1 MYFRDQNYKEVVSLV
16 LLKEV
21 LYFSTY
27 QIVIG
32 NSTGQANLKRT
43 LKTKLQ
49 LTNTKTIAIKK
60 LLTIFSLFL
69 SVLFTS
75 CKQSNTVS
83 ELGKNIRSILQDG
96 NGNYWF
102 GSDSEGVYRYD
113 GKTLTQFTFKDGL
126 PDNQVKTIQEDKS
139 GNIWFVTGGGI
150 CHYDGKSFI
159 TFTDTKEK
167 RDSLTS
173 VNGRQNTCEEICFEA
188 GAGAYCYNGNS
199 FSYLHLPKIALDTS
213 YSNHPYTVYCSYK
226 DKRGKLWF
234 GTQNLGV
241 CRYDGNSFTWFTE
254 KGLSGPVVRALFEDK
269 NGNLWF
275 GTNGGGLFRYDGK
288 SLTNFTE
295 ESRVNNYEY
304 EKNLND
310 SVKPGNLARVWTI
323 NEDNNENLWIGTIDL
338 GVWRYDGRNL
348 THYTTKNGLTSNVIN
363 TIYKDKKGELW
374 FGTGTDVCKF
384 NGKSFGKF
392 SIRQML

>member
-1 MYFRDQNYKEVVSLV
+1 
-16 LLKEV
+16 
-21 LYFSTY
+21 
-27 QIVIG
+27 
-32 NSTGQANLKRT
+32 
-43 LKTKLQ
+43 
-49 LTNTKTIAIKK
+49 LTNSKTIAIKK

-69 SVLFTS
+69 SVLFIS
-75 CKQSNTVS
+75 CKQSSTVS
-83 ELGKNIRSILQDG
+83 ELGKNIRSILQDR

-113 GKTLTQFTFKDGL
+113 GKTLIQFTFKDGL
-126 PDNQVKTIQEDKS
+126 PNNQVRTIQEDKS

-150 CHYDGKSFI
+150 CRYDGKSFT

-167 RDSLTS
+167 RDSLT
-173 VNGRQNTCEEICFEA
+173 VNGRQNTSENICFEA

-199 FSYLHLPKIALDTS
+199 FSYRHLPRIALDTQ
-213 YSNHPYTVYCSYK
+213 YSNPYIVYCSYK
-226 DKRGKLWF
+226 DKSGKLWF

-241 CRYDGNSFTWFTE
+241 CCYDGKSFTWFTE
-254 KGLSGPVVRALFEDK
+254 KGLSGFVVRALFEDK

-275 GTNGGGLFRYDGK
+275 GNNGGGLFRYDGK

-310 SVKPGNLARVWTI
+310 SVKSGNLARVWTI
-323 NEDNNENLWIGTIDL
+323 NEDNNEDLWIGTIDL
-338 GVWRYDGRNL
+338 GVWRYDGKNL
-348 THYTTKNGLTSNVIN
+348 THYTTKDGLTSNVIN
-363 TIYKDKKGELW
+363 TIYKDKRGELW

-392 SIRQML
+392 SIK

>member
-1 MYFRDQNYKEVVSLV
+1 M
-16 LLKEV
+16 
-21 LYFSTY
+21 T
-27 QIVIG
+27 
-32 NSTGQANLKRT
+32 NS
-43 LKTKLQ
+43 
-49 LTNTKTIAIKK
+49 KTIAIKRR
-60 LLTIFSLFL
+60 LTIFSLFL

-75 CKQSNTVS
+75 CKQSNTVL
-83 ELGKNIRSILQDG
+83 ELGKNIRSILQDR

-102 GSDSEGVYRYD
+102 GSESEGVYRYD
-113 GKTLTQFTFKDGL
+113 GKTLIQFTFKDGL
-126 PDNQVKTIQEDKS
+126 PNNQVRTIQEDKS

-150 CHYDGKSFI
+150 CHYDGKSFA

-173 VNGRQNTCEEICFEA
+173 VNGRKNTSEDICFEA
-188 GAGAYCYNGNS
+188 GKGAYCYNGNS
-199 FSYLHLPKIALDTS
+199 FSYLHLPKTALDTQ

-226 DKRGKLWF
+226 DKSGKLWF

-241 CRYDGNSFTWFTE
+241 CCYDGNSFTWFTE

-269 NGNLWF
+269 NGTLWF
-275 GTNGGGLFRYDGK
+275 GTNGGGLFRYDEK

-295 ESRVNNYEY
+295 ESGVNNYKY
-304 EKNLND
+304 ERNLND
-310 SVKPGNLARVWTI
+310 SVKSGNLARVWTI
-323 NEDNNENLWIGTIDL
+323 NEDNNENLWIGTIDR
-338 GVWRYDGRNL
+338 GVWRYDGKNL
-348 THYTTKNGLTSNVIN
+348 THYTAKDGLTSNVIN

-392 SIRQML
+392 SIK